1 MQNECI
7 ESFNGRFR
15 DECFSDNVQEEQSLA
30 QALFPALTG
39 IALFIVDL
47 VP

>member
-7 ESFNGRFR
+7 ERFNGRFR
-15 DECFSDNVQEEQSLA
+15 DECLSDNVQEEQSFA

-39 IALFIVDL
+39 IALFTTDW